1 MRGFSGFP
9 QKGRLIKIPGL
20 FFTELLPQIE
30 NMAELKVTLYAF
42 WRLQQQEGQL
52 TFLRKRDML
61 ADSGLLEALGDQPE
75 SALVDGLELAV
86 SRGTLLYVQ
95 VQDNHNRSDE
105 LYFLNTLKGRAAVNG
120 IEAGKWMPDLDT
132 GLPLN
137 MVVDRPNIYRLYEQN
152 IGMLTPLIADRLEDL
167 EQTYPQAWLEE
178 AIGIAVK
185 QNKPNLSYVE
195 GILKRWRSE
204 GRAGDTQSVQTERFS
219 KYSGWD
225 ETE

>member
-9 QKGRLIKIPGL
+9 PKGRLIKIPGL
-20 FFTELLPQIE
+20 FFTELLPQIDH
-30 NMAELKVTLYAF
+30 MAELKVTLYAF

-61 ADSGLLEALGDQPE
+61 ADSAFLSGLGDQPE
-75 SALVDGLELAV
+75 ATLADGLERAIA
-86 SRGTLLYVQ
+86 RGTLLHVQ
-95 VQDNHNRSDE
+95 LQNNGRSDD
-105 LYFLNTLKGRAAVNG
+105 LYFLNTLKGRAAVDG
-120 IEAGKWMPDLDT
+120 IQAGKWTPDLESS
-132 GLPLN
+132 LPMN
-137 MVVDRPNIYRLYEQN
+137 IIVDRPNIYRLYEQN

-167 EQTYPQAWLEE
+167 AETYPQAWLEE
-178 AIGIAVK
+178 AVSIAVK
-185 QNKPNLSYVE
+185 QNKSNLSYVE
-195 GILKRWRSE
+195 AILKRWRSE

>member
-9 QKGRLIKIPGL
+9 PKGRLIKIPGL
-20 FFTELLPQIE
+20 FFTELLPQIDH
-30 NMAELKVTLYAF
+30 MAELKVTLYAF

-61 ADSGLLEALGDQPE
+61 ADSDFLAGLGDQPE
-75 SALVDGLELAV
+75 ATLADGLERAV
-86 SRGTLLYVQ
+86 SRGTLLHVQ
-95 VQDNHNRSDE
+95 LQNNGRGDD
-105 LYFLNTLKGRAAVNG
+105 LYFLNTLKGRAAVDG
-120 IEAGKWMPDLDT
+120 IQAGKWSPDLEA
-132 GLPLN
+132 GLP
-137 MVVDRPNIYRLYEQN
+137 MHIIVDRPNIYRLYEQN

-167 EQTYPQAWLEE
+167 EQTYPQVWLEE
-178 AIGIAVK
+178 AVSIAVK
-185 QNKPNLSYVE
+185 QNKSNLSYVE
-195 GILKRWRSE
+195 AILKRWRSE

>member
-9 QKGRLIKIPGL
+9 PKGRLIKIPGL
-20 FFTELLPQIE
+20 FFTELLPQIDH
-30 NMAELKVTLYAF
+30 MAELKVTLHAF

-61 ADSGLLEALGDQPE
+61 ADSVLLSGLGDQSE
-75 SALVDGLELAV
+75 AALAEGLERAV
-86 SRGTLLYVQ
+86 SRGTLLHVQ
-95 VQDNHNRSDE
+95 FQNDGRSDD
-105 LYFLNTLKGRAAVNG
+105 LYFLNTLKGRAAVDG
-120 IEAGKWMPDLDT
+120 IQAGKWSPELES
-132 GLPLN
+132 GLPMNLI
-137 MVVDRPNIYRLYEQN
+137 VERPNIYRLYEQN

-178 AIGIAVK
+178 AVGIAVK
-185 QNKPNLSYVE
+185 QNKANLSYVE